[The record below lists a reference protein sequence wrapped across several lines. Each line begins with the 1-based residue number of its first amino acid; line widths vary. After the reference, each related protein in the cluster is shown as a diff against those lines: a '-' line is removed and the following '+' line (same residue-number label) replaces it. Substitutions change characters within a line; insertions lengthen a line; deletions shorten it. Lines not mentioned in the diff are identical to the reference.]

1 MYIGMV
7 SNSIH
12 SDTYLKSHLLRM
24 ILPGGHNSEDGTR
37 NINNLTGGASVE
49 GSCEYLDLSP

>member
-1 MYIGMV
+1 
-7 SNSIH
+7 
-12 SDTYLKSHLLRM
+12 M
-24 ILPGGHNSEDGTR
+24 ISPGGHNSEDGTR